1 MFCGSHKPK
10 ELARSDCSFQLHTSH
25 NRKASAESL
34 IAIELATM
42 DIIIKQE
49 ITEITPTY

>member
-1 MFCGSHKPK
+1 MK
-10 ELARSDCSFQLHTSH
+10 R
-25 NRKASAESL
+25 ESL
-34 IAIELATM
+34 IAIKLATM